1 MQCKYFPSNIRAE
14 KTKMKAS
21 FSKIAFMNTHSVVIS
36 SISLLSL
43 TCNMLG
49 KGLSSD
55 IPDLSTQALESL
67 VAHYDGKSGVETD
80 GGSVVSWTPI
90 DGNGDFLDEMIV
102 RSTQRGNGG
111 QELIKYGRPGKL
123 IFYDTSV
130 GADGRYLEGTLSN
143 AESKEFTVFWL
154 GHYKA
159 EAPFA
164 TSGTYVYNIGPNNTS
179 HQRDDGKGGFVVEQ
193 YNGTTYAGDDITAY
207 DRVPTVWS
215 TVLTADSHAFYANG
229 ENLNVGGTPSNNIK
243 ANAAIV
249 IGAYSSSGY
258 DFVGEVEQ
266 LIIFGSAFSDADR
279 KLVENYLLSFIPIP
293 DKPEISIE
301 KDLDA
306 VKIKFSENSHL
317 LSSNDLIEWFIVPG
331 ANSGMSIPT
340 DKDRVFYQAASEF
353 RKTPTG
359 IVLRTRIDTHTW
371 REVQYHLDTGE
382 LFFIGEQTHGFDHY
396 TSGGND
402 LWWCYMNTSNRGSG
416 LIEYLM
422 DRNKNAASTK
432 AKALKNGWL
441 TYNQSFY
448 SFLEFKPLAAQNTFV
463 NHTAPKTIG
472 ESGTTEAYTEDY
484 NVIDN
489 SNIFYVIYRNS
500 NNGNIYS
507 GLGGPSLNQVVDP
520 LPPGDGTSNR
530 DNGVRADIAFKAIIP
545 LSDSDKLELFNKF
558 PPQKAIYDDNSEA
571 YYYVHPD
578 GL

>member
-1 MQCKYFPSNIRAE
+1 MPTNRRNIKK
-14 KTKMKAS
+14 KTS
-21 FSKIAFMNTHSVVIS
+21 FSKIAFMNTYSILIS
-36 SISLLSL
+36 SMSLLSL

-67 VAHYDGKSGVETD
+67 VAHYDGQTGVETD

-90 DGNGDFLDEMIV
+90 DGNGDSLDEMIV

-143 AESKEFTVFWL
+143 AESK
-154 GHYKA
+154 A
-159 EAPFA
+159 FA

-193 YNGTTYAGDDITAY
+193 YNGTTYSGDDIMAY
-207 DRVPTVWS
+207 DGVPTVWS
-215 TVLTADSHAFYANG
+215 TVLTTDSHSFYANG

-258 DFVGEVEQ
+258 DFVGEIEQ
-266 LIIFGSAFSDADR
+266 LIIFSSALSDTDR
-279 KLVENYLLSFIPIP
+279 KLVENYLLSFIPVA

-306 VKIKFSENSHL
+306 VKIKFSENSYL

-331 ANSGMSIPT
+331 ANSGLSIPT

-353 RKTPTG
+353 SETPTG
-359 IVLRTRIDTHTW
+359 IVLRTKIGTHTW
-371 REVQYHLDTGE
+371 REAQYHLDTGE

-422 DRNKNAASTK
+422 DRNKNAVSTK
-432 AKALKNGWL
+432 AKALENGWL
-441 TYNQSFY
+441 TYNKSFY
-448 SFLEFKPLAAQNTFV
+448 SFLELKPLAAQNTFV
-463 NHTAPKTIG
+463 NHAAPKTIG
-472 ESGTTEAYTEDY
+472 GSDTTEAYTADY
-484 NVIDN
+484 SVIDN
-489 SNIFYVIYRNS
+489 SKIFYVIYRNS

-507 GLGGPSLNQVVDP
+507 GVGGPSLNQVVDP
-520 LPPGDGTSNR
+520 LPPGDGSSNR
-530 DNGVRADIAFKAIIP
+530 DNGVRADIAFKTIIP

-558 PPQKAIYDDNSEA
+558 PPQKAIYDDNSKA

>member
-1 MQCKYFPSNIRAE
+1 
-14 KTKMKAS
+14 
-21 FSKIAFMNTHSVVIS
+21 MNTYSILIS
-36 SISLLSL
+36 SMSLLSL

-67 VAHYDGKSGVETD
+67 VAHYDGQTGVETD

-90 DGNGDFLDEMIV
+90 DGNGDSLDEMIV

-154 GHYKA
+154 GHYSA
-159 EAPFA
+159 DAPFA

-193 YNGTTYAGDDITAY
+193 YNGTTYSGDDIMAY
-207 DRVPTVWS
+207 DGVPTVWS
-215 TVLTADSHAFYANG
+215 TVLTTDSHSFYANG

-243 ANAAIV
+243 ANASMV

-258 DFVGEVEQ
+258 DFVGEIEQ
-266 LIIFGSAFSDADR
+266 LIIFSSALSDTDR

-432 AKALKNGWL
+432 AKALENGWL
-441 TYNQSFY
+441 TYNKSFY
-448 SFLEFKPLAAQNTFV
+448 SFLELKPLAAQNTYV
-463 NHTAPKTIG
+463 NHAAPKTIG
-472 ESGTTEAYTEDY
+472 GSDTTEAYTADY
-484 NVIDN
+484 SVIDN
-489 SNIFYVIYRNS
+489 SKIFYVIYRNS

-507 GLGGPSLNQVVDP
+507 GVGGPSLNQVVDP
-520 LPPGDGTSNR
+520 LPPGDGSSNR
-530 DNGVRADIAFKAIIP
+530 DNGVRADIAFKTIIL